1 MSTTEPKSSSDEFE
15 PKTLEAGGEQS
26 PAMVDDAEVAAPTA
40 APAPAASQQSQI
52 PNGGLQA
59 GIVNTFGAFQA
70 YYESD
75 LLSHESSSNISWIGT
90 FQGFLLI
97 AIGSVTGPVFDLGYF
112 RSTLSVGAFLI
123 VFGLMMTSLGTEY
136 YQIFLAQ
143 GLCVGLGTGCL
154 FLPSVAIVATYFST
168 KRALAMGIT
177 AAGGSI
183 GSVIYP
189 IVFRKLQP
197 QIGFPWAT
205 RVLGFIA
212 LFTLT
217 ISVLLMKPRLPPP
230 SKTHSLFDS
239 AAFKSMP
246 YVIFSIG
253 LFLAFIGLYIPFFYI
268 VLAGERRYDLPED
281 LSNYMLSVLNAASVF
296 GRIIPGLLA
305 DKSGSLEILTYCTIS
320 AAIMS
325 FCWAAVH
332 NLGGLV
338 VYCLFYG
345 FLSGAVVSLPTT
357 VVAGLVPEL
366 RLMGTWMGMSFS
378 FAGLGLLIGNPIA
391 GTIINVAENKFT
403 GGFFFSASTVIAAG
417 VIFVG
422 VGIYRP
428 ASFNWWKK
436 VTGTQREVQQ

>member
-1 MSTTEPKSSSDEFE
+1 M
-15 PKTLEAGGEQS
+15 
-26 PAMVDDAEVAAPTA
+26 
-40 APAPAASQQSQI
+40 
-52 PNGGLQA
+52 
-59 GIVNTFGAFQA
+59 
-70 YYESD
+70 
-75 LLSHESSSNISWIGT
+75 
-90 FQGFLLI
+90 
-97 AIGSVTGPVFDLGYF
+97 IGSVTGPVFDLGYF
-112 RSTLSVGAFLI
+112 RSTLSVGAFLV
-123 VFGLMMTSLGTEY
+123 VFGLMMTSLGTDY

-168 KRALAMGIT
+168 KRALATGIA

-230 SKTHSLFDS
+230 SKTRSLIDRG
-239 AAFKSMP
+239 AFRSLP
-246 YVIFSIG
+246 YVVFSIG

-268 VLAGERRYDLPED
+268 VLSAERRFRLAGD

-305 DKSGSLEILTYCTIS
+305 DKFGSLEILTYCTIS
-320 AAIMS
+320 AAIIS
-325 FCWAAVH
+325 FAWTAVH
-332 NLGGLV
+332 DLGGLV

-345 FLSGAVVSLPTT
+345 FLSGAVVSLPAT

-403 GGFFFSASTVIAAG
+403 GGFIFSASTVIAAG

-422 VGIYRP
+422 VGAYRP
-428 ASFNWWKK
+428 TSFKWWRK
-436 VTGTQREVQQ
+436 VTGTQREIQQ